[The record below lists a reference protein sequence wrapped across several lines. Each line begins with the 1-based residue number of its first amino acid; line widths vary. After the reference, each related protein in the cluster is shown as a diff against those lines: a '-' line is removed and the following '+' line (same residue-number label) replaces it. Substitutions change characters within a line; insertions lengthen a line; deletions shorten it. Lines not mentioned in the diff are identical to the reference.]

1 MAEDPTATPPTLAR
15 TTAPNTDHTRHPL
28 CRISQTLTW
37 LYKQTSMFPIC
48 TLLLALSRVLVLLI
62 PSVSCLYCAI
72 LNFVPIRF
80 SVSVL
85 SRRDKS
91 AAVRYVILIRTVD
104 VAYWPDT
111 GNCTLLKTERKWR
124 SQKVKIIIICKQ
136 VLLKVKIKNIQNLIM
151 ASRTR
156 IIKGIYV
163 SVIKSF

>member
-1 MAEDPTATPPTLAR
+1 MKSVNVLILSERKRKLKKTYYLILFVQFTTRSSSSSSRPRPMAEDPTATPPTLAR

-80 SVSVL
+80 SVSAL
-85 SRRDKS
+85 SRRDIS
-91 AAVRYVILIRTVD
+91 A
-104 VAYWPDT
+104 
-111 GNCTLLKTERKWR
+111 GFGTL
-124 SQKVKIIIICKQ
+124 
-136 VLLKVKIKNIQNLIM
+136 
-151 ASRTR
+151 
-156 IIKGIYV
+156 
-163 SVIKSF
+163 F